1 MCTIGALRLNANE
14 YLLFKNKDFVRDSFE
29 DRLIASQ
36 EVVGIQGV
44 STWANVDSQPD
55 EFSGISIGANQH
67 GLFCCDAN
75 VREEPKSGLNY
86 DLLTEVALQEGKD
99 VDSAI
104 SAVDWAVKRN
114 PHWCANLILIDN
126 ETVAAIEVHGE
137 EIRVETDPHRL
148 SRTNHHLLFRP
159 NDMDADRVTSQ
170 PRLSS
175 CQRRLA
181 SADSVEDVL
190 SLQSSHDH
198 ENTGI
203 CNHSLYQTVYS
214 YLLHF
219 NHGAMSLAVK
229 KGRPCDLGVYNN
241 LDLPLGLKWT
251 PDAKDM
257 FCAEYP
263 QASI

>member
-1 MCTIGALRLNANE
+1 
-14 YLLFKNKDFVRDSFE
+14 
-29 DRLIASQ
+29 
-36 EVVGIQGV
+36 
-44 STWANVDSQPD
+44 
-55 EFSGISIGANQH
+55 
-67 GLFCCDAN
+67 
-75 VREEPKSGLNY
+75 
-86 DLLTEVALQEGKD
+86 
-99 VDSAI
+99 
-104 SAVDWAVKRN
+104 
-114 PHWCANLILIDN
+114 
-126 ETVAAIEVHGE
+126 
-137 EIRVETDPHRL
+137 
-148 SRTNHHLLFRP
+148 
-159 NDMDADRVTSQ
+159 MDADRVTSQ

-263 QASI
+263 QASIWNSISVPWLSVGAGGAENASFRQLYYINQLVYLARVDVQALSHRRHVKPAWHRWRVHILWH